1 MLWKLIKFAII
12 SRISKRGLILLILL
26 NAFILLI
33 GFELQ
38 IDSETI
44 FHNVTSLQY
53 ESYATLYVA
62 FLFVL
67 LGLQTRIG
75 ILKSDFDYYF
85 TLPIDRKTLGTAL
98 IIANMIFI
106 SVLSLFLVAITL
118 SLYGFAVAPFLGI
131 SLASLTLM
139 TYGMSLKKRVAIFG
153 IIGLW
158 LSSASLGFPF
168 SPLSAVTGH
177 PIEGLLSAVAFA
189 MVTLYFGVRRAG
201 ALDIVTMRE
210 VGRSETGREASDTV
224 SFTGI
229 SPLLAVLRLKLHY
242 VGITSRYGF
251 TGATA
256 SIRASAIPLRTAMP
270 IVAAVGV
277 IYFIVLS
284 VLRASGTESVI
295 TAIMLGTVYLFSFAM
310 ITAGSSSVTMERF
323 WPTVVSLGP
332 KYLKYVILSS
342 MIQAVVLIS
351 PVGIAQ
357 LAFLLLYE
365 TSYFIDSALVL
376 FGYIPLA
383 AAISVV
389 IFAYFTPVQLKD
401 DLNVTYQEFRPT
413 AFVGG
418 MLAGLLFMPAA
429 FFMLIPAW
437 VTVVAIALIALILA
451 ALTSEDVLKI
461 LIEKMTERGYI

>member
-1 MLWKLIKFAII
+1 MLWKLIKFAVL
-12 SRISKRGLILLILL
+12 SRISKRGLILLTLL
-26 NAFILLI
+26 NAFALLI
-33 GFELQ
+33 GFGAY
-38 IDSETI
+38 
-44 FHNVTSLQY
+44 FHGVTSLQY

-62 FLFVL
+62 FIFVL
-67 LGLQTRIG
+67 LGLLARIG

-98 IIANMIFI
+98 VVANMIFI
-106 SVLSLFLVAITL
+106 SFLSFYLLVIITL
-118 SLYGFAVAPFLGI
+118 SPYGFAVAPFLGI
-131 SLASLTLM
+131 SLASLTLA

-168 SPLSAVTGH
+168 SPLAAVTGH
-177 PIEGLLSAVAFA
+177 PIEGLLSAAAFA

-201 ALDIVTMRE
+201 ALDVVTMRE
-210 VGRSETGREASDTV
+210 VGRSETGIEASHTV
-224 SFTGI
+224 SFTGT
-229 SPLLAVLRLKLHY
+229 SPFLAVLRLKLHY
-242 VGITSRYGF
+242 VGLMGRYGF

-256 SIRASAIPLRTAMP
+256 NVLARTILLRTAML
-270 IVAAVGV
+270 ILAAVGV

-284 VLRASGTESVI
+284 VLRASGTESVT
-295 TAIMLGTVYLFSFAM
+295 TAIILGTVYMFSFAM

-323 WPTVVSLGP
+323 WPTVVNLGP

-342 MIQAVVLIS
+342 VIQAMVLIS

-357 LAFLLLYE
+357 LTFLLLYE
-365 TSYFIDSALVL
+365 TSYFINSALVI

-383 AAISVV
+383 AAISIM

-413 AFVGG
+413 GFVGG

-429 FFMLIPAW
+429 SFMLIPAW
-437 VTVVAIALIALILA
+437 VMVVALALIALILA

-461 LIEKMTERGYI
+461 LIEKMTEKGYI

>member
-1 MLWKLIKFAII
+1 MLWKLIKFAVL
-12 SRISKRGLILLILL
+12 SRISKRGLILLTLL

-33 GFELQ
+33 GFGAY
-38 IDSETI
+38 
-44 FHNVTSLQY
+44 FHGVTSLQY

-62 FLFVL
+62 FIYVL
-67 LGLQTRIG
+67 LGLQARIG

-98 IIANMIFI
+98 IIANLIFM
-106 SVLSLFLVAITL
+106 SVLSLSFVTITL
-118 SLYGFAVAPFLGI
+118 SPYGFAVAPFLGI

-139 TYGMSLKKRVAIFG
+139 TYGMSLKERVAIFG

-177 PIEGLLSAVAFA
+177 PIEGLLSAAAFA
-189 MVTLYFGVRRAG
+189 IITLYFGVRRAG
-201 ALDIVTMRE
+201 ALDVVTMRE
-210 VGRSETGREASDTV
+210 VSRSETVREASDTV
-224 SFTGI
+224 SFTGT
-229 SPLLAVLRLKLHY
+229 SPFLAVLRLKLHY

-251 TGATA
+251 MGATA
-256 SIRASAIPLRTAMP
+256 SVRARAIPLRTAMP

-284 VLRASGTESVI
+284 VLRASGTESVT
-295 TAIMLGTVYLFSFAM
+295 TAMIMGTVYMFTFVM
-310 ITAGSSSVTMERF
+310 TTAGSSSVTMERF

-342 MIQAVVLIS
+342 VIQAMVLIS

-357 LAFLLLYE
+357 LTFLLLYE

-383 AAISVV
+383 TAISIM
-389 IFAYFTPVQLKD
+389 IFAYFIPVQLKD
-401 DLNVTYQEFRPT
+401 DLNVTYQEFRPIG
-413 AFVGG
+413 FVAG
-418 MLAGLLFMPAA
+418 MLTGLLFMPAA
-429 FFMLIPAW
+429 LFTLIPAW
-437 VTVVAIALIALILA
+437 VMAVAIALIALILA
-451 ALTSEDVLKI
+451 ALTSEDVLRI

>member
-1 MLWKLIKFAII
+1 MLWKLIKFAVL
-12 SRISKRGLILLILL
+12 SRISKRGLILLTLL

-33 GFELQ
+33 GFGAY
-38 IDSETI
+38 
-44 FHNVTSLQY
+44 FHGVTSLQY

-62 FLFVL
+62 FIFVL
-67 LGLQTRIG
+67 LGLQARIG

-98 IIANMIFI
+98 IIANLIFM
-106 SVLSLFLVAITL
+106 SALSLSFVTITL
-118 SLYGFAVAPFLGI
+118 SPYGFAVAPFLGI
-131 SLASLTLM
+131 SLASLTLV
-139 TYGMSLKKRVAIFG
+139 TYGMSLKERVAIFG

-158 LSSASLGFPF
+158 LSSASLGFPL
-168 SPLSAVTGH
+168 SPLAAVTGY
-177 PIEGLLSAVAFA
+177 PIEGLLSAAAFA
-189 MVTLYFGVRRAG
+189 VVTLYFGVRRAG
-201 ALDIVTMRE
+201 ALDVVTMRE
-210 VGRSETGREASDTV
+210 VGRSETEREASETV
-224 SFTGI
+224 SFTGT
-229 SPLLAVLRLKLHY
+229 SPFLAVLRLKLHY

-251 TGATA
+251 MGATA
-256 SIRASAIPLRTAMP
+256 SVRARAIPLRTAMP

-295 TAIMLGTVYLFSFAM
+295 AAMIMGTVYMFTFVM
-310 ITAGSSSVTMERF
+310 TTAGSSSVTMERF

-332 KYLKYVILSS
+332 KYMKYVILSS
-342 MIQAVVLIS
+342 VIQAMVLIS

-357 LAFLLLYE
+357 LTFLLLYE
-365 TSYFIDSALVL
+365 TSYFIDSALVI

-383 AAISVV
+383 TAISIM
-389 IFAYFTPVQLKD
+389 IFAYFIPVQLKD

-413 AFVGG
+413 GFFAG
-418 MLAGLLFMPAA
+418 MLTGLLFMPAA

-437 VTVVAIALIALILA
+437 VTLVAIALIVLILA
-451 ALTSEDVLKI
+451 ALTSEDVLRI

>member
-1 MLWKLIKFAII
+1 MLWKLIKFAVL

-26 NAFILLI
+26 NALILLI
-33 GFELQ
+33 SFGAY
-38 IDSETI
+38 
-44 FHNVTSLQY
+44 FHGVTSLQY

-62 FLFVL
+62 FIFVL
-67 LGLQTRIG
+67 LGLQARIG

-98 IIANMIFI
+98 IIANLIFM
-106 SVLSLFLVAITL
+106 SALSLSFVTITL
-118 SLYGFAVAPFLGI
+118 SPYGFAVAPFLGI

-139 TYGMSLKKRVAIFG
+139 TYGMSLKERVAIFG

-168 SPLSAVTGH
+168 SPLAAVTGH
-177 PIEGLLSAVAFA
+177 PIEGLLSAAAFA
-189 MVTLYFGVRRAG
+189 VVTLYFGVRRAG
-201 ALDIVTMRE
+201 ALDVVTMRE

-224 SFTGI
+224 SFTGT
-229 SPLLAVLRLKLHY
+229 SPFLAVLRLKLHY

-251 TGATA
+251 MGATA
-256 SIRASAIPLRTAMP
+256 SIRAKAIPLRTAMP

-284 VLRASGTESVI
+284 ILRASGTESVI
-295 TAIMLGTVYLFSFAM
+295 AAMIMGTVYMFTFIM
-310 ITAGSSSVTMERF
+310 TTAGSSSVTMERF

-342 MIQAVVLIS
+342 IIQAMVLIS

-357 LAFLLLYE
+357 LTFLLLYE
-365 TSYFIDSALVL
+365 ASYFINSALVL

-383 AAISVV
+383 AAISIM
-389 IFAYFTPVQLKD
+389 IFAYFVPVQLKD

-413 AFVGG
+413 AFFGS
-418 MLAGLLFMPAA
+418 MLVGLLFMPAA

-437 VTVVAIALIALILA
+437 VMVVALALIALILA
-451 ALTSEDVLKI
+451 AITSEDVLKI

>member
-1 MLWKLIKFAII
+1 MLWKLIKFAVI
-12 SRISKRGLILLILL
+12 SRISKRGLILLTLL
-26 NAFILLI
+26 NALILLI
-33 GFELQ
+33 GFGAY
-38 IDSETI
+38 I
-44 FHNVTSLQY
+44 HGVTSLQY

-62 FLFVL
+62 FIFVL
-67 LGLQTRIG
+67 LGLQARIG

-98 IIANMIFI
+98 IIANLIFM
-106 SVLSLFLVAITL
+106 SVLSLSFVTITL
-118 SLYGFAVAPFLGI
+118 SPYGFAVAPFLGI
-131 SLASLTLM
+131 SLASLTLV
-139 TYGMSLKKRVAIFG
+139 TYGMSLKERVAIFG

-168 SPLSAVTGH
+168 SPLAAVTGH
-177 PIEGLLSAVAFA
+177 PIEGLLSAAAFA
-189 MVTLYFGVRRAG
+189 VVTLYFGVRRAG
-201 ALDIVTMRE
+201 ALDVVTMRE
-210 VGRSETGREASDTV
+210 VGRSEAGREASDTV
-224 SFTGI
+224 SFTGT
-229 SPLLAVLRLKLHY
+229 SPFLAVLRLKLHY

-251 TGATA
+251 MGATA
-256 SIRASAIPLRTAMP
+256 SVRARAIPLRTAMP

-295 TAIMLGTVYLFSFAM
+295 AAMIMGTVYMFSFVM
-310 ITAGSSSVTMERF
+310 TTAGSSSVTMERF

-332 KYLKYVILSS
+332 KYLKYVVLSS
-342 MIQAVVLIS
+342 VIQAVVLIS

-357 LAFLLLYE
+357 LTFLLLYE
-365 TSYFIDSALVL
+365 ASYFIGSALVL

-383 AAISVV
+383 TAISIM
-389 IFAYFTPVQLKD
+389 IFAYFIPVQLKD

-413 AFVGG
+413 GFFAG
-418 MLAGLLFMPAA
+418 MLVGLLFMPAA

>member
-1 MLWKLIKFAII
+1 MLWKLIKFAVI
-12 SRISKRGLILLILL
+12 SRISKRGLILLTLL
-26 NAFILLI
+26 NALILLI
-33 GFELQ
+33 GFGAY
-38 IDSETI
+38 
-44 FHNVTSLQY
+44 FHGVTSMQY

-62 FLFVL
+62 FIFVL
-67 LGLQTRIG
+67 LGLQARIG

-98 IIANMIFI
+98 IIANLIFI
-106 SVLSLFLVAITL
+106 SFLSLSFVTITL
-118 SLYGFAVAPFLGI
+118 SPYGFAVAPFLGI

-139 TYGMSLKKRVAIFG
+139 TYGMSLKEKVAIFG

-168 SPLSAVTGH
+168 SPLAAVTGH

-189 MVTLYFGVRRAG
+189 VVTLYFGVRRAG
-201 ALDIVTMRE
+201 ALDVVTMRE
-210 VGRSETGREASDTV
+210 VGRSETGGEASDTV
-224 SFTGI
+224 SFTGT
-229 SPLLAVLRLKLHY
+229 SPFIAVLRLKLHY
-242 VGITSRYGF
+242 IGITGRYGF

-256 SIRASAIPLRTAMP
+256 SVRARAIPLRTAMP

-284 VLRASGTESVI
+284 VLRASGTESV
-295 TAIMLGTVYLFSFAM
+295 TAAIIMGTVYMFSFIM
-310 ITAGSSSVTMERF
+310 TTAGSSSVTMERF

-332 KYLKYVILSS
+332 KYLKYVIWSS
-342 MIQAVVLIS
+342 VIQAMVLIL

-357 LAFLLLYE
+357 LTFLLLYE
-365 TSYFIDSALVL
+365 TSYFINSALVV

-383 AAISVV
+383 AAISIM
-389 IFAYFTPVQLKD
+389 IFAYFVPVQLKD

-413 AFVGG
+413 GFVGG
-418 MLAGLLFMPAA
+418 MLTGLLFMPVA
-429 FFMLIPAW
+429 FFILIPAW
-437 VTVVAIALIALILA
+437 VTVVAIALIVLILA

>member
-1 MLWKLIKFAII
+1 MLWKLIKFAVL
-12 SRISKRGLILLILL
+12 SRISKRGLILLTLL

-33 GFELQ
+33 GFGAY
-38 IDSETI
+38 
-44 FHNVTSLQY
+44 FHGVTSLQY

-62 FLFVL
+62 FIFVL
-67 LGLQTRIG
+67 LGLQARIG

-98 IIANMIFI
+98 IIANLIFM
-106 SVLSLFLVAITL
+106 SVLSLSFVTITL
-118 SLYGFAVAPFLGI
+118 SPYGFAVAPFLGI
-131 SLASLTLM
+131 SLASLTLV
-139 TYGMSLKKRVAIFG
+139 TYGMSLKERVAIFV

-168 SPLSAVTGH
+168 SPLAAVTGH
-177 PIEGLLSAVAFA
+177 PIEGLLSAAAFA
-189 MVTLYFGVRRAG
+189 VVTLYFGVRRAG
-201 ALDIVTMRE
+201 ALDVVTMRE
-210 VGRSETGREASDTV
+210 VSRSETGSEASDTV
-224 SFTGI
+224 SFTGT
-229 SPLLAVLRLKLHY
+229 SPFLAVLRLKLHY

-251 TGATA
+251 MGATA
-256 SIRASAIPLRTAMP
+256 SVRARAIPLRTAMP
-270 IVAAVGV
+270 ILTAAGV
-277 IYFIVLS
+277 IYLIVLS

-295 TAIMLGTVYLFSFAM
+295 AAMIMGTVYTFSFVM
-310 ITAGSSSVTMERF
+310 TTAGSSSVTMERF

-332 KYLKYVILSS
+332 KYLKYVIFSS
-342 MIQAVVLIS
+342 VIQAMVLIS

-357 LAFLLLYE
+357 LTFLLLYE
-365 TSYFIDSALVL
+365 ASYFINLALVL

-383 AAISVV
+383 TAISIM
-389 IFAYFTPVQLKD
+389 IFAYFIPVQLKD

-413 AFVGG
+413 AFFAG
-418 MLAGLLFMPAA
+418 MLTGLLFMPVA

-461 LIEKMTERGYI
+461 LIEKMTERGYV

>member
-1 MLWKLIKFAII
+1 MLWKLIKFAVI

-33 GFELQ
+33 GFGAY
-38 IDSETI
+38 
-44 FHNVTSLQY
+44 FHGVTSLQY

-62 FLFVL
+62 FIFVL
-67 LGLQTRIG
+67 LGLQARIG

-85 TLPIDRKTLGTAL
+85 TLPIERKTLGTAL
-98 IIANMIFI
+98 IIANLIFM
-106 SVLSLFLVAITL
+106 SALSLSFVTITL
-118 SLYGFAVAPFLGI
+118 SPYGFAVAPFLGI

-139 TYGMSLKKRVAIFG
+139 TYGMSLKERVAIFG

-177 PIEGLLSAVAFA
+177 PIEGLLSAAAFA
-189 MVTLYFGVRRAG
+189 VVTLYFGVRRAG
-201 ALDIVTMRE
+201 ALDVVTMRE
-210 VGRSETGREASDTV
+210 ISRSETGREASDTV
-224 SFTGI
+224 SFTGT
-229 SPLLAVLRLKLHY
+229 SPFLAVLRLKLHY

-251 TGATA
+251 MGATA
-256 SIRASAIPLRTAMP
+256 SVRARAIPLRTAMP
-270 IVAAVGV
+270 IVAIVGV

-284 VLRASGTESVI
+284 VLRASGIESV
-295 TAIMLGTVYLFSFAM
+295 TAAMIMGTVYMFTFVM
-310 ITAGSSSVTMERF
+310 TTAGSSSVTLERF

-342 MIQAVVLIS
+342 VIQAMVLIS

-357 LAFLLLYE
+357 LTFLLLFE
-365 TSYFIDSALVL
+365 TSYFTSSALVL

-383 AAISVV
+383 TAISIM
-389 IFAYFTPVQLKD
+389 IFAYFIPVQLKD
-401 DLNVTYQEFRPT
+401 DLNVTYQEFRPIG
-413 AFVGG
+413 FVAG
-418 MLAGLLFMPAA
+418 MLTGLLFMPAA
-429 FFMLIPAW
+429 LFTLIPAW
-437 VTVVAIALIALILA
+437 VMVVAIALIALILA

>member
-1 MLWKLIKFAII
+1 MLWRLIKFAVI
-12 SRISKRGLILLILL
+12 SRISKEGLILLILL
-26 NAFILLI
+26 NAFILLVS
-33 GFELQ
+33 FEAYL
-38 IDSETI
+38 
-44 FHNVTSLQY
+44 HGVASLQY

-62 FLFVL
+62 FVFVL
-67 LGLQTRIG
+67 LGLQVRIG

-98 IIANMIFI
+98 IIANLIFI
-106 SVLSLFLVAITL
+106 SVLSLSFVAITL
-118 SLYGFAVAPFLGI
+118 SPYGFAVAPFLGI

-139 TYGMSLKKRVAIFG
+139 TYGMSLKERVAIFG

-177 PIEGLLSAVAFA
+177 PIEGLLSAAAFA
-189 MVTLYFGVRRAG
+189 MVTLYLGVRRAG
-201 ALDIVTMRE
+201 ALDVVTMRE
-210 VGRSETGREASDTV
+210 VSRSETGRESLYTV
-224 SFTGI
+224 SFTGT
-229 SPLLAVLRLKLHY
+229 SPFLAVLRLKLHY

-251 TGATA
+251 IGATTSVKA
-256 SIRASAIPLRTAMP
+256 RAIPLRTAMP

-284 VLRASGTESVI
+284 VLRSSGTGSVI
-295 TAIMLGTVYLFSFAM
+295 TAMVMGNVYMFTFIMT
-310 ITAGSSSVTMERF
+310 TAGSSSVTMERL

-342 MIQAVVLIS
+342 LIQAMVLIS

-357 LAFLLLYE
+357 LTFLLLYE
-365 TSYFIDSALVL
+365 TSYFINSALAL

-383 AAISVV
+383 TAISIM
-389 IFAYFTPVQLKD
+389 IFAYFIPVQLKD
-401 DLNVTYQEFRPT
+401 DLNVTYQEFRPFG
-413 AFVGG
+413 FVAGV
-418 MLAGLLFMPAA
+418 LTGLLFMPAA

-437 VTVVAIALIALILA
+437 VMVVAIALIALILA

-461 LIEKMTERGYI
+461 LIEKMIERGYI